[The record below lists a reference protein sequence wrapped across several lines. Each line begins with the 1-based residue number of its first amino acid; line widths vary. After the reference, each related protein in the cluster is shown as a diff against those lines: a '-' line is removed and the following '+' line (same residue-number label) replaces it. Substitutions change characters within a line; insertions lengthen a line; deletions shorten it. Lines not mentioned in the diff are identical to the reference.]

1 MAENK
6 KRDRISIDLGEL
18 RERIENVR
26 DDTAWQELTITQKI
40 RTLIRDQLDALE
52 KRKKVKAKRGRNSSS
67 PKSSKGGDA

>member
-26 DDTAWQELTITQKI
+26 DDTAWKELTITQKI

-52 KRKKVKAKRGRNSSS
+52 KRKKG
-67 PKSSKGGDA
+67 KSSNKEK

>member
-52 KRKKVKAKRGRNSSS
+52 KRKKG
-67 PKSSKGGDA
+67 KS

>member
-26 DDTAWQELTITQKI
+26 DDTAWKELTITQKI

-52 KRKKVKAKRGRNSSS
+52 KRKKG
-67 PKSSKGGDA
+67 KSSKREEQ